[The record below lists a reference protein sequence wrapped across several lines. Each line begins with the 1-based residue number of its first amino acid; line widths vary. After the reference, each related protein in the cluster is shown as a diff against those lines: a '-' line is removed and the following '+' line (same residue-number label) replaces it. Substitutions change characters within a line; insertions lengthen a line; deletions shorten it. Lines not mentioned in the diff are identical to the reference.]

1 MTREEFVTRTGLNPT
16 DAAFEY
22 INRVYMAAGDTMM
35 KDDFCKE
42 FKKNEGVRDS
52 KIVEA
57 LTEQVES
64 LNAGL
69 ENLAKQ
75 ANTEMELRI
84 KAASDMADFLIE
96 QAQATGSFDIRAKAI
111 SLIGEQEYLRRLIKT
126 GQDLWTDD
134 RKALEKYLT
143 K

>member
-69 ENLAKQ
+69 ESLAKQ

-84 KAASDMADFLIE
+84 KAASDMEYERELQRRDGVVVDMMNYIQTDLAKEKGIKLAAVAYDEF
-96 QAQATGSFDIRAKAI
+96 TGMNTR
-111 SLIGEQEYLRRLIKT
+111 
-126 GQDLWTDD
+126 
-134 RKALEKYLT
+134 
-143 K
+143 